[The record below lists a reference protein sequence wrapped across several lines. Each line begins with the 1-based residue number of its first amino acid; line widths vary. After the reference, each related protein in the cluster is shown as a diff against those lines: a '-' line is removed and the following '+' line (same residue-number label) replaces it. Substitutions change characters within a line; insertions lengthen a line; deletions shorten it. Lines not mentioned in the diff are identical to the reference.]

1 MFVGVLCECS
11 RTSGNVGRM
20 VLGWHLDRIRRPV
33 QNPRSPQDHW
43 LLRHHVGTYPERLLQ
58 IRTCQLETAKS
69 LLRGVVW
76 RARQARKVKHSW
88 DTLISW
94 KILGVIVLR
103 QIDIDVHAG
112 LGRVRVM

>member
-58 IRTCQLETAKS
+58 IRTCQLETAKKPS
-69 LLRGVVW
+69 QRRCLACTSSQKGKT
-76 RARQARKVKHSW
+76 Q
-88 DTLISW
+88 
-94 KILGVIVLR
+94 LGYAYFLEN
-103 QIDIDVHAG
+103 
-112 LGRVRVM
+112 LGRNSA

>member
-43 LLRHHVGTYPERLLQ
+43 LLRHHVGTYPKDYCKSVLVSLK
-58 IRTCQLETAKS
+58 LPKS